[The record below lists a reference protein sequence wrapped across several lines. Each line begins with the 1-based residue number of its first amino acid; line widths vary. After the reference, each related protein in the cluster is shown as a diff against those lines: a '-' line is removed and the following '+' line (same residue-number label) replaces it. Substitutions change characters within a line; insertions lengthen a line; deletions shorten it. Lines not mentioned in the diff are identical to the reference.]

1 MQFPRFMAATAALAM
16 ASAVNPAHAADAGN
30 GYNPKISLIL
40 NSSFAHYS
48 SAAPADMPGFLLGDE
63 TGLTDS
69 GLSLG
74 ETELAAEAN
83 IDDQVH
89 GWAALSVAPEGGIKV
104 EEAYVNSLALPDGF
118 ALKLGRFFSDIGYQN
133 HQHAHAW
140 DFIDAPLVYRAMLG
154 GQLGDDG
161 LQARWIAP
169 TDLLVEVGAEALRG
183 AAFPGGGEK
192 RNGIN
197 NGLTG
202 YLHVGGD
209 AGSGGSWRVGLSHL
223 HSKSDARETGDPV
236 HTQFTGKGELSILDL
251 VYKWAPDGNPS
262 VTNFT
267 SQAEFF
273 YRKEN
278 GELVYDPDGA
288 DAINTGPIGSS
299 YRGHQ
304 QGFYVQAVYQ
314 FMPRWRVGTRY
325 DRLSAGNQLALA
337 TPGATLENL
346 ADRSHDPQR
355 VSLMTD
361 FSNSE
366 FSRVRLQYNRDESRP
381 GGAVDNQVFVQ
392 FIFSM
397 GSHPAHQ
404 F

>member
-1 MQFPRFMAATAALAM
+1 MHRSRLMAAAAAFTAA
-16 ASAVNPAHAADAGN
+16 SACAPLYAADAGT

-40 NSSFAHYS
+40 NTTYAHYS
-48 SAAPADMPGFLLGDE
+48 SGAPAVMPGFLLGNE
-63 TGLTDS
+63 TGLTTS
-69 GLSLG
+69 GISLG
-74 ETELAAEAN
+74 ETELAVEAN

-89 GWAALSVAPEGGIKV
+89 GWAALSVAPEGGINV

-161 LQARWIAP
+161 LQARWLAP

-183 AAFPGGGEK
+183 AAFPGGGED
-192 RNGIN
+192 RHGIN

-202 YLHVGGD
+202 FVHVGGD
-209 AGSGGSWRVGLSHL
+209 AGAGGSWRVGLSHL
-223 HSKSDARETGDPV
+223 HSKSDDRLTGEDI
-236 HTQFTGKGELSILDL
+236 HTAFTGKSELTILDL
-251 VYKWAPDGNPS
+251 VYKWAPEGNPS
-262 VTNFT
+262 VTNFVAQ
-267 SQAEFF
+267 SEFF

-278 GELVYDPDGA
+278 GSLVYDPNGA
-288 DAINTGPIGSS
+288 DAISTGPIGSS

-304 QGFYVQAVYQ
+304 QGFYAQGIYQ
-314 FMPRWRVGTRY
+314 FMPRWRVGLRY
-325 DRLSAGNQLALA
+325 DRLSANNELAAAAPATTLAL
-337 TPGATLENL
+337 L

-355 VSLMTD
+355 VSVMTD

-381 GGAVDNQVFVQ
+381 GGEKDNQVFVQ